1 MEHWARWSYGNLS
14 TAQHP
19 QPVLARR
26 GLQFVTS
33 FGGGRGASTPSNF
46 SGFAR
51 GISQAIAIVF
61 VAKNAGH
68 SARMRLYGA
77 PCLEYL
83 YWVRGPQ
90 SLAVNC
96 GVLFRCR

>member
-1 MEHWARWSYGNLS
+1 MELWDLS

-46 SGFAR
+46 SGFAT
-51 GISQAIAIVF
+51 GISQVAAIVF
-61 VAKNAGH
+61 VAKTAGH
-68 SARMRLYGA
+68 SARMRLYGT
-77 PCLEYL
+77 PCLGYL
-83 YWVRGPQ
+83 YRGRGPQ